1 MYIAYDC
8 RTQMYYNIF
17 DYIMIFTEDTG
28 FFLLVVLAVT
38 FSFTINFFN
47 YVQLFNK
54 DSTLLHGHLF
64 RKHFKI
70 LKVGVKEE
78 KSLLL

>member
-1 MYIAYDC
+1 
-8 RTQMYYNIF
+8 
-17 DYIMIFTEDTG
+17 MIFTEDTD
-28 FFLLVVLAVT
+28 FFLVLLVLAVN